1 MLTYGIKLSAD
12 EHVSL
17 ETDVHEIS
25 DESLENEDSDGAP
38 QPPYIVPCRN
48 SLSKSQKKI
57 VEERVRAIQSEVP
70 ICVAV
75 MKNNNVGDAQKWMLV
90 STILIWY

>member
-1 MLTYGIKLSAD
+1 M
-12 EHVSL
+12 
-17 ETDVHEIS
+17 HEIS
-25 DESLENEDSDGAP
+25 DDSLECEDSGGLS

-48 SLSKSQKKI
+48 ALSKPQKKI
-57 VEERVRAIQSEVP
+57 VEERVRAIQAKVP

-90 STILIWY
+90 SSNSSFGIELLPFVMVLR

>member
-1 MLTYGIKLSAD
+1 MLTYCLKLSAD
-12 EHVSL
+12 ENVSL

-25 DESLENEDSDGAP
+25 NESLEIEDPGGAP

-57 VEERVRAIQSEVP
+57 VEERV
-70 ICVAV
+70 
-75 MKNNNVGDAQKWMLV
+75 
-90 STILIWY
+90 

>member
-1 MLTYGIKLSAD
+1 M
-12 EHVSL
+12 
-17 ETDVHEIS
+17 
-25 DESLENEDSDGAP
+25 ENKGFFCPS

-57 VEERVRAIQSEVP
+57 VEERVTAIQSEVP

-75 MKNNNVGDAQKWMLV
+75 MKNNNVGVAQKWMLV
-90 STILIWY
+90 SSISFFGLELYHSMLLRLQFIHVKPTL